1 MKKIRFIL
9 LLSIVL
15 LVLVCALVL
24 FFSLNKQPLVSVET
38 KGNIM
43 PTPMEVENVRS
54 IGQWEFLTLSD
65 EEIVDTV
72 RHGFF
77 GDKELSRIYY
87 GTLRLGSDLSKAG
100 DDLVRANNDS
110 VVVTLPK
117 ITLLDSHFI
126 DEARTRPLIEDG
138 KWTEADRAALT
149 RKAERMMRKRCL
161 TKANLQKAS
170 DNARIQVAALFHAM
184 GYKHV
189 QVNIS
194 K

>member
-1 MKKIRFIL
+1 MKKIRNIL

>member
-170 DNARIQVAALFHAM
+170 DNARIQVVALFHAM

>member
-1 MKKIRFIL
+1 MKKIRYIL

-24 FFSLNKQPLVSVET
+24 FFSLNKQPLISVET

-87 GTLRLGSDLSKAG
+87 GTLRLGSDLSKAS

-117 ITLLDSHFI
+117 IMLLDSHFI

-189 QVNIS
+189 RVNIS

>member
-1 MKKIRFIL
+1 M
-9 LLSIVL
+9 LSIVL

-24 FFSLNKQPLVSVET
+24 FFSLNKQPLVSIET

-43 PTPMEVENVRS
+43 PTPMEVENVRN

-100 DDLVRANNDS
+100 DDLVRAKNDS

-117 ITLLDSHFI
+117 ITLLDSRFI

>member
-1 MKKIRFIL
+1 MKKIRYIL

-149 RKAERMMRKRCL
+149 RKAEWMMRKRCL